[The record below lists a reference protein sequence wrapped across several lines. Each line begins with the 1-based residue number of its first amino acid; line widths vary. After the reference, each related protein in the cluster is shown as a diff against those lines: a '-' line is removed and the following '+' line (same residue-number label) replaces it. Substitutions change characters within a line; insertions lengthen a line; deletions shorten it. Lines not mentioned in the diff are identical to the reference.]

1 MIKEEV
7 MFRSILV
14 DDFMTT
20 HLSTAR
26 PEMDLLA
33 LVDLLLIQGISG
45 APVVDKDGKLAGMIS
60 EQDCL
65 RKILV
70 GTYQGDIGGRV
81 EDAMTSPVETVKM
94 GASIVEVAEQMLATN
109 RRRFPVVDSEGR
121 LRGQISR
128 RDLLKAVRAYEI
140 PDIHPE

>member
-1 MIKEEV
+1 

-45 APVVDKDGKLAGMIS
+45 APVVDQDGKLLGMIS

-94 GASIVEVAEQMLATN
+94 GASIVEVVEQMLATN
-109 RRRFPVVDSEGR
+109 RRRFPVVDLEGR

-140 PDIHPE
+140 PNTHPE

>member
-1 MIKEEV
+1 
-7 MFRSILV
+7 MFRSIVV

-33 LVDLLLIQGISG
+33 LVDLLLVQGISG
-45 APVVDKDGKLAGMIS
+45 APVVDPDGKLVGMIS

-81 EDAMTSPVETVKM
+81 EDAMTCPVETVKM

-140 PDIHPE
+140 PDVHSD

>member
-1 MIKEEV
+1 

-20 HLSTAR
+20 HLATAR

-45 APVVDKDGKLAGMIS
+45 APVVDQDGKLVGMIS

-94 GASIVEVAEQMLATN
+94 GASIVEVAEQMLVTN
-109 RRRFPVVDSEGR
+109 RRRFPVVDLEGR

-140 PDIHPE
+140 PNTHPD

>member
-1 MIKEEV
+1 

-20 HLSTAR
+20 HLATAR
-26 PEMDLLA
+26 PGMDLLA

-45 APVVDKDGKLAGMIS
+45 APVVDQDGKLVGMIS

-94 GASIVEVAEQMLATN
+94 GASIVEVAEQMLVTN
-109 RRRFPVVDSEGR
+109 RRRFPVVDLEGR
-121 LRGQISR
+121 LKGQISR

-140 PDIHPE
+140 PNTHPE

>member
-1 MIKEEV
+1 
-7 MFRSILV
+7 MFRSIVV

-33 LVDLLLIQGISG
+33 LVDLLLVQGISG
-45 APVVDKDGKLAGMIS
+45 APVVDPDGKLVGMIS

-94 GASIVEVAEQMLATN
+94 GASIVEVAEQMLMTN
-109 RRRFPVVDSEGR
+109 RRRFPVVDLEGR

-140 PDIHPE
+140 PNTHPE

>member
-1 MIKEEV
+1 
-7 MFRSILV
+7 MFRSIVV

-33 LVDLLLIQGISG
+33 LVDLLLVQGISG
-45 APVVDKDGKLAGMIS
+45 APVVDPDGKLVGMIS

-81 EDAMTSPVETVKM
+81 EDAMTSPAETVKM

-109 RRRFPVVDSEGR
+109 RRRFPVVDSGGR

-140 PDIHPE
+140 PDVHSD

>member
-1 MIKEEV
+1 

-20 HLSTAR
+20 HLATAK

-45 APVVDKDGKLAGMIS
+45 APVVDQDGKLVGMIS

-94 GASIVEVAEQMLATN
+94 GASIVEVAEQMLMTN
-109 RRRFPVVDSEGR
+109 RRRFPVVDLEGR
-121 LRGQISR
+121 LKGQISR

-140 PDIHPE
+140 PNTHPE

>member
-1 MIKEEV
+1 

-20 HLSTAR
+20 HLATAR
-26 PEMDLLA
+26 PGMDLLA

-45 APVVDKDGKLAGMIS
+45 APVVDQDGKLVGMIS

-94 GASIVEVAEQMLATN
+94 GASIVEVAEQMLMTN
-109 RRRFPVVDSEGR
+109 RRRFPVVDLEGR
-121 LRGQISR
+121 LKGQISR

-140 PDIHPE
+140 PNTHPE

>member
-1 MIKEEV
+1 

-20 HLSTAR
+20 HLATAR

-45 APVVDKDGKLAGMIS
+45 APVVDQDGKLVGMIS

-81 EDAMTSPVETVKM
+81 EDAMTSPVETVRM
-94 GASIVEVAEQMLATN
+94 GASIVEVAEQMLVTN
-109 RRRFPVVDSEGR
+109 RRRFPVVDLEGR

-140 PDIHPE
+140 PNTHPD

>member
-1 MIKEEV
+1 MC
-7 MFRSILV
+7 RSILV

-20 HLSTAR
+20 HLATAR

-45 APVVDKDGKLAGMIS
+45 APVVDQDGKLVGMIS

-94 GASIVEVAEQMLATN
+94 GASIVEVAEQMLVTN
-109 RRRFPVVDSEGR
+109 RRRFPVVDLEGR

-140 PDIHPE
+140 PNTHPD

>member
-1 MIKEEV
+1 

-20 HLSTAR
+20 HLATAK

-45 APVVDKDGKLAGMIS
+45 APVVDQDGKLVGMIS

-94 GASIVEVAEQMLATN
+94 GASIVEVAEQMLMTN
-109 RRRFPVVDSEGR
+109 RRRFPVVDLEGR

-140 PDIHPE
+140 PNTHPE

>member
-1 MIKEEV
+1 

-20 HLSTAR
+20 HLATAR

-45 APVVDKDGKLAGMIS
+45 APVVDQDGKLVGMIS

-94 GASIVEVAEQMLATN
+94 GASVVEVAEQMLVTN
-109 RRRFPVVDSEGR
+109 RRRFPVVDLEGR

-140 PDIHPE
+140 PNTHPD

>member
-1 MIKEEV
+1 MIKEAI

-20 HLSTAR
+20 HLATAR

-45 APVVDKDGKLAGMIS
+45 APVVDQDGKLVGMIS

-81 EDAMTSPVETVKM
+81 EDAMSSPVETVKM
-94 GASIVEVAEQMLATN
+94 GASIVEVAEQMLVTN
-109 RRRFPVVDSEGR
+109 RRRFPVVDLEGR

-140 PDIHPE
+140 PNTHPD

>member
-1 MIKEEV
+1 MIKEAI

-20 HLSTAR
+20 HLATAR

-45 APVVDKDGKLAGMIS
+45 APVVDQDGKLVGMIS

-94 GASIVEVAEQMLATN
+94 GASIVEVAEQMLMTN
-109 RRRFPVVDSEGR
+109 RRRFPVVDLEGR
-121 LRGQISR
+121 LKGQISR

-140 PDIHPE
+140 PNTHPE

>member
-1 MIKEEV
+1 
-7 MFRSILV
+7 
-14 DDFMTT
+14 
-20 HLSTAR
+20 
-26 PEMDLLA
+26 MDLLA
-33 LVDLLLIQGISG
+33 LVDLLWIQGISG

>member
-1 MIKEEV
+1 

-20 HLSTAR
+20 HLATAK

-45 APVVDKDGKLAGMIS
+45 APVVDQDGKLVGMIS

-94 GASIVEVAEQMLATN
+94 GASIVEVAEQMLMTN
-109 RRRFPVVDSEGR
+109 RRRFPVVDLEDR

-140 PDIHPE
+140 PNTHPE

>member
-1 MIKEEV
+1 

-20 HLSTAR
+20 HLATAR

-45 APVVDKDGKLAGMIS
+45 APVVDQDGKLVGMIS

-94 GASIVEVAEQMLATN
+94 GASIVEVAEQMLMTN
-109 RRRFPVVDSEGR
+109 RRRFPVVDLEGR

-140 PDIHPE
+140 PNTHPE

>member
-1 MIKEEV
+1 

-20 HLSTAR
+20 HLATAR

-45 APVVDKDGKLAGMIS
+45 APVVDQDGKLVGMIS

-94 GASIVEVAEQMLATN
+94 GASIVEVAEQMLMTN
-109 RRRFPVVDSEGR
+109 RRRFPVVDLEGR
-121 LRGQISR
+121 LKGQISR

-140 PDIHPE
+140 PNTHPE

>member
-1 MIKEEV
+1 

-20 HLSTAR
+20 HLATAK

-45 APVVDKDGKLAGMIS
+45 APVVDQDGKLVGMIS

-94 GASIVEVAEQMLATN
+94 GASIVEVAEQMLVTN
-109 RRRFPVVDSEGR
+109 RRRFPVVDLEGR

-140 PDIHPE
+140 PNTHPD

>member
-1 MIKEEV
+1 

-20 HLSTAR
+20 HLATAK

-45 APVVDKDGKLAGMIS
+45 APVVDQDGKLVGMIS

-94 GASIVEVAEQMLATN
+94 GASIVEVAEQMLMTN
-109 RRRFPVVDSEGR
+109 RRRFPVVDFEGR

-140 PDIHPE
+140 PNTHPE

>member
-1 MIKEEV
+1 

-20 HLSTAR
+20 HLMTAR

-45 APVVDKDGKLAGMIS
+45 APVVDQDGKLVGMIS

-94 GASIVEVAEQMLATN
+94 GASIVEVAEQMLVTN
-109 RRRFPVVDSEGR
+109 RRRFPVVDLEGR

-140 PDIHPE
+140 PNTHPD

>member
-1 MIKEEV
+1 

-20 HLSTAR
+20 HLATAK

-45 APVVDKDGKLAGMIS
+45 APVVDQDGKLVGMIS

-94 GASIVEVAEQMLATN
+94 GASIVEVAEQMLMTN
-109 RRRFPVVDSEGR
+109 RRRFPVVDLEGR

-140 PDIHPE
+140 PNTHPD

>member
-1 MIKEEV
+1 

-20 HLSTAR
+20 HLATAR

-45 APVVDKDGKLAGMIS
+45 APVVDQDGKLVGMIS

-94 GASIVEVAEQMLATN
+94 GASIVEVAEQMLMTN
-109 RRRFPVVDSEGR
+109 RRRFPVVDLEGR

-140 PDIHPE
+140 PNTHPD

>member
-1 MIKEEV
+1 

-20 HLSTAR
+20 HLATAK

-45 APVVDKDGKLAGMIS
+45 APVVDQDGKLVGMIS

-94 GASIVEVAEQMLATN
+94 GASIVEVAAQMLMTN
-109 RRRFPVVDSEGR
+109 RRRFPVVDLEGR
-121 LRGQISR
+121 LKGQISR

-140 PDIHPE
+140 PNTHPE

>member
-1 MIKEEV
+1 MIKEAI

-20 HLSTAR
+20 HLATAR

-45 APVVDKDGKLAGMIS
+45 APVVDQDGKLVGMIS

-94 GASIVEVAEQMLATN
+94 GASIVEVAEQMLVTN
-109 RRRFPVVDSEGR
+109 RRRFPVVDLEGR

-140 PDIHPE
+140 PNTHPE

>member
-1 MIKEEV
+1 

-20 HLSTAR
+20 HLATAR
-26 PEMDLLA
+26 PEMELLA

-45 APVVDKDGKLAGMIS
+45 APVVDQDGKLVGMIS

-94 GASIVEVAEQMLATN
+94 GASIVEVAEQMLVTN
-109 RRRFPVVDSEGR
+109 RRRFPVVDLEGR

-140 PDIHPE
+140 PNTHPD

>member
-1 MIKEEV
+1 

>member
-1 MIKEEV
+1 

-20 HLSTAR
+20 HLATAR

-45 APVVDKDGKLAGMIS
+45 APVVDQDGKLVGMIS

-94 GASIVEVAEQMLATN
+94 GASIVEVAEQMLMTN
-109 RRRFPVVDSEGR
+109 RRRFPVVDLEGR
-121 LRGQISR
+121 LKGQISR

-140 PDIHPE
+140 PNVHPD

>member
-1 MIKEEV
+1 

-20 HLSTAR
+20 HLATAK

-45 APVVDKDGKLAGMIS
+45 APVVDPDGKLVGMIS

-94 GASIVEVAEQMLATN
+94 GASIVEVAEQMLMTN
-109 RRRFPVVDSEGR
+109 RRRFPVVDLEGR

-140 PDIHPE
+140 PNTHPE

>member
-1 MIKEEV
+1 

-20 HLSTAR
+20 HLATAK

-45 APVVDKDGKLAGMIS
+45 APVVDQDGKLVGMIS

-94 GASIVEVAEQMLATN
+94 GASIVEVAEQMLMTN
-109 RRRFPVVDSEGR
+109 RRRFPVIDLEGR

-140 PDIHPE
+140 PNTHPE